1 MEVKKSEILF
11 DTIRRLARRNAWS
24 HIRRLLLKSHPA
36 DIAGVIRQMTDADA
50 VNLICEI
57 RNCSIEAKTFCEL
70 GSRFLGTYLE
80 LKDDKVHVAEM
91 LQSLPEDEAAALLAD
106 FDDDLKNEI
115 LALMHVGTQ
124 AEVNE
129 LLEYD
134 EGTCGRIMAVNVF
147 ALNQK
152 LTAREAID
160 AIQQTNT
167 PESLFYIYVIDDY
180 ENLVGVVSLRQLLQ
194 ASKMLTLAHFMA
206 TDLVRVTA
214 YQSQEEAANFIEEYN
229 YVCLPVVNENGKLIG
244 MVTVDDIIDF
254 IRDEAQD
261 EVLQMAGV
269 EKEAIEDFS
278 FGRAFV
284 SRGFWYF
291 MLFLGGILASE
302 LILLFFSTIPGA
314 IRHLVFAPLVLRL
327 GDSIATQ
334 TSTFFQQSVLSENIE
349 REHALRAFWG
359 QNLVTAEVA
368 LLISVLTFFYSW
380 LRVSFNAQ
388 AALGVMMG
396 ILVLTFLALL
406 LGVFIP
412 FVFHK
417 LRLDPLKLSSRFFHF
432 AMDLLSLLI
441 FFNFLWLWQRYV

>member
-1 MEVKKSEILF
+1 METKKSEILF

-24 HIRRLLLKSHPA
+24 HIRRLLLKSRPA
-36 DIAGVIRQMTDADA
+36 DVAAVIRQMTDADA
-50 VNLICEI
+50 VDLIYEI
-57 RNCSIEAKTFCEL
+57 RASAIEAKTFCEL
-70 GSRFLGTYLE
+70 GSRFLGTYLA
-80 LKDDKVHVAEM
+80 LKDDKVHIAEM
-91 LQSLPEDEAAALLAD
+91 LQTLPEDEAAALLAD
-106 FDDDLKNEI
+106 LDDDLKNEI

-152 LTAREAID
+152 LTTREAID
-160 AIQQTNT
+160 AIQQANT

-180 ENLVGVVSLRQLLQ
+180 ENLVGVISLRQLLQ
-194 ASKMLTLAHFMA
+194 ASKTLTLSHFMSI
-206 TDLVRVTA
+206 DVVRVTA

-284 SRGFWYF
+284 SRGLWYF
-291 MLFLGGILASE
+291 LLFLGGILACE
-302 LILLFFSTIPGA
+302 LILFFFPMVPSA
-314 IRHLVFAPLVLRL
+314 IRFLGFAPLVLRL
-327 GDSIATQ
+327 GGSIATQ
-334 TSTFFQQSVLSENIE
+334 TSTFFQQSILSEDIE

-368 LLISVLTFFYSW
+368 LLLASFTFLYSW
-380 LRVSFNAQ
+380 LRVSLTVLG
-388 AALGVMMG
+388 ALGVSLG
-396 ILVLTFLALL
+396 LLVLTFFSLL
-406 LGVFIP
+406 LGILVPLIL
-412 FVFHK
+412 HH
-417 LRLDPLKLSSRFFHF
+417 LELDTLKLSSRFFHF

-441 FFNFLWLWQRYV
+441 FYDFLWLWHRYV